1 MVIVDRRFWTPGN
14 ERPPADLKIC
24 GLPLCPDEA
33 PFSMGQTPS
42 ESDEEEPTTRAPS
55 ARIMKYM
62 ESAEAEKQAKE
73 RAKRRTQD
81 EPAPAKSKKPAKKA
95 TVAKA
100 TKEPKAKAS
109 KKTKMKKKTGAAAP
123 RAQLMSVKTMLR
135 KKIVSSGPITLDHHR
150 SKDTRITRKGLL
162 LEDGTVKRGKTVHAT
177 CHAFVQDCLKDHVQ
191 PKCNPFHVLFVDGK
205 SLDAIR
211 DGRCG

>member
-109 KKTKMKKKTGAAAP
+109 KKTKMKK
-123 RAQLMSVKTMLR
+123 
-135 KKIVSSGPITLDHHR
+135 
-150 SKDTRITRKGLL
+150 
-162 LEDGTVKRGKTVHAT
+162 
-177 CHAFVQDCLKDHVQ
+177 
-191 PKCNPFHVLFVDGK
+191 
-205 SLDAIR
+205 
-211 DGRCG
+211 

>member
-1 MVIVDRRFWTPGN
+1 
-14 ERPPADLKIC
+14 
-24 GLPLCPDEA
+24 
-33 PFSMGQTPS
+33 MGQTPS

-62 ESAEAEKQAKE
+62 QSAEAEKQAKE
-73 RAKRRTQD
+73 RAKRRIQD
-81 EPAPAKSKKPAKKA
+81 EPAPGAASKSKKPAKKA

-109 KKTKMKKKTGAAAP
+109 KKKTTTKMTGAQAP

-162 LEDGTVKRGKTVHAT
+162 LEDGAVKRGKTVHAT

-205 SLDAIR
+205 SLGAIR
-211 DGRCG
+211 DGRRG